1 MSTLFPWTLQLHSK
15 KHRWDYNTEIKCW
28 VCFLW
33 IKLHLNIKQFPQIAY
48 LSLILFF
55 NMYELCVIRCLMTC
69 QTHRCYAD
77 VFKRVVGQIS
87 RTVGGLG
94 FEWIHLWTKWS
105 TTSDFCGDFIFERTE
120 TVRSI
125 ICWTFFVVLLLNNI
139 TVDFNQSVN
148 TW

>member
-1 MSTLFPWTLQLHSK
+1 MKNCSAGRQMSTLFPWTIQLHSK

-87 RTVGGLG
+87 RTRNGGRSGLRVDSSVDQVKHD
-94 FEWIHLWTKWS
+94 FRLLWWFNFWENRNS
-105 TTSDFCGDFIFERTE
+105 EINNLLDLFCSFA
-120 TVRSI
+120 S
-125 ICWTFFVVLLLNNI
+125 
-139 TVDFNQSVN
+139 
-148 TW
+148 